1 MKRILSLLLVIFML
15 FSMLCLASCEEEE
28 TSSSSEESS
37 TQSEQARLLSSA
49 IMKNEELDAY
59 IAKMTIR
66 VDVTIGQMMLTIP
79 MTIDMVVENAKSEN
93 PVLSAIMTTTMLGQ
107 KQTTKVYNDGSWL
120 YLEKNGEGYKV
131 KPEDAGDEYDYV
143 GDLEDIIK
151 DLPEDALSLA
161 GLKIKDDGTVEI
173 AVALADEQFN
183 QLFADAVATAGGT
196 QFDLDGVDLSNGVVK
211 VAIDKEGFIKTYELQ
226 FSLEMTV
233 EEQATTANVTAKV
246 EFNGRGEGIKAEPMQ
261 GYQAFEEATIEE

>member
-15 FSMLCLASCEEEE
+15 FSMLCLASCEQEN
-28 TSSSSEESS
+28 SSSSEESS

-49 IMKNEELDAY
+49 ITKNEELDAY
-59 IAKMTIR
+59 IAKMTIK

-79 MTIDMVVENAKSEN
+79 MTIDMVVENARSEN
-93 PVLSAIMTTTMLGQ
+93 PVLSAIMTTTVLGQ
-107 KQTTKVYNDGSWL
+107 KQTTKLYNDGSWL
-120 YLEKNGEGYKV
+120 YLEENGEGYKI
-131 KPEDAGDEYDYV
+131 KPENAGDEYDYV
-143 GDLEDIIK
+143 GNIEDIVK

-161 GLKIKDDGTVEI
+161 GLNVKNDGTVEI

-196 QFDLDGVDLSNGVVK
+196 QFALDGVDLSNGKVR

-226 FSLEMTV
+226 FLLEMTV
-233 EEQATTANVTAKV
+233 EEQVTSANVTAKV

-261 GYQAFEEATIEE
+261 GYQAFEEATVEK